1 MPAGSA
7 KARFRNSSST
17 PSRDTWPR
25 AEYATSA
32 AHGQTRPKSRSQAP
46 ISSRRTVRTRL
57 ARRLRRLSGDC
68 AQHNPEPAHFLRS
81 EHTTDAATPITRAAR
96 KSVVAG
102 KRVSV
107 RVDLG
112 GRRIIKQKKTE

>member
-1 MPAGSA
+1 MRISDGSSDVC
-7 KARFRNSSST
+7 SS
-17 PSRDTWPR
+17 DL

-68 AQHNPEPAHFLRS
+68 APHNPEPAHFLRS
-81 EHTTDAATPITRAAR
+81 EQTTHAATPLTRAGQQDRPTCTTTFLALLQR
-96 KSVVAG
+96 LA
-102 KRVSV
+102 SV
-107 RVDLG
+107 RRTEGVVSS
-112 GRRIIKQKKTE
+112 KTR